1 MKKIKKKLP
10 FIIFVLCFL
19 PYVLILAMSV
29 YYAFAGYEIRTFVTG
44 ELIETFYGLEAFC
57 RCATA
62 AFEILWYVWIIPLCL
77 IYQAV
82 YLFVRFYLCD
92 KMKNSD

>member
-1 MKKIKKKLP
+1 MKKIIKKLP

-19 PYVLILAMSV
+19 PYALILAMSV

-44 ELIETFYGLEAFC
+44 ELIETFYGFEAFC
-57 RCATA
+57 KCATA
-62 AFEILWYVWIIPLCL
+62 AFGILWYVWIIPLCL

-82 YLFVRFYLCD
+82 YLFVRFYLWD
-92 KMKNSD
+92 KRKNSD